1 MTQSLREKLASGQIV
16 VALRTSIDISR
27 DALERALGKAE
38 YDLLY
43 TDLQHS
49 PYTERQLQD
58 YCAAAEDLGLPVEI
72 RIPHTRYAHL
82 AGRLCDF
89 GPAGILVPE
98 VMTDHDVQE
107 SLDYFYYPPMGR
119 RSFGGST
126 RHGMKTRP
134 NARVYADWWNQ
145 TGVLGLQLESV
156 EAVINARLLAKPG
169 VGYVSF
175 GPTDL
180 SLSMD
185 MHPDFPFRTVEECMR
200 HVSVQLQ
207 GSGIPLGIAVTLKP
221 EERERYLN
229 VGLTVFQEAP
239 RP

>member
-1 MTQSLREKLASGQIV
+1 MTGSLREKLASGALV
-16 VALRTSIDISR
+16 VALRTSIDIPR
-27 DALERALGKAE
+27 EALERALGKVD

-49 PYTERQLQD
+49 PYTEHQLQQ
-58 YCAAAEDLGLPVEI
+58 YCAMAEDLGYPVEI

-98 VMTDHDVQE
+98 VMTDHDVRE
-107 SLDYFYYPPMGR
+107 SLDYFYYPPLGR

-126 RHGMKTRP
+126 RYGMKGRSE
-134 NARVYADWWNQ
+134 ARGYADWWNR

-156 EAVINARLLAKPG
+156 EAVVNARLLAKPG

-180 SLSMD
+180 GLSLD
-185 MHPDFPFRTVEECMR
+185 MHPHFPFRSVEDCMR
-200 HVSVQLQ
+200 HVAVQLQ
-207 GSGIPLGIAVTLKP
+207 GTGIPLGLAVTLKP
-221 EERERYLN
+221 ADRQKYIDL
-229 VGLTVFQEAP
+229 GLTVFQEAP
-239 RP
+239 G